1 MEQTLDTC
9 NYLDENPGNSAEWK
23 KVNLQNLDAVW
34 FHLRNI
40 PQMTTLQKW
49 TTDQWLS
56 ELSTGAK
63 WHKGQH
69 EGSLVRNPS
78 TGLLTVLMPICSL
91 WYCFIDLQDATV
103 GGNWVKGTQDLSV
116 IFLTTAFESTVIPKF
131 KVELDI
137 FFKNLLQMKLPNAT
151 HLQVV
156 YLTVSYF
163 K

>member
-1 MEQTLDTC
+1 MWWKCSVYCQ
-9 NYLDENPGNSAEWK
+9 YLGCDI
-23 KVNLQNLDAVW
+23 V
-34 FHLRNI
+34 
-40 PQMTTLQKW
+40 
-49 TTDQWLS
+49 
-56 ELSTGAK
+56 
-63 WHKGQH
+63 
-69 EGSLVRNPS
+69 
-78 TGLLTVLMPICSL
+78 LL
-91 WYCFIDLQDATV
+91 